1 MVLLGRHP
9 SIPST
14 LRSFLL
20 RQRGLCR
27 KRRSSETSPVVD
39 SRTFLTCEAVVGQCR
54 PTGKGTVFRST
65 ACYLCF
71 SSGAQTT
78 VVEKDRITAKV
89 RDSDDFVVVTN
100 SDEQLTGASFGRQGE
115 DGKKEKGTYGIA
127 MAEIV
132 EEAEDRKQC
141 AECNCHNL
149 RSELARRNGLYY
161 PSSEQLRAC
170 LAIEDV
176 VELVQK

>member
-1 MVLLGRHP
+1 MAQFRTLDWGMPALRRTVIHLDFVTKDSGPVIASSITYAGFVGVLTGV
-9 SIPST
+9 
-14 LRSFLL
+14 
-20 RQRGLCR
+20 R
-27 KRRSSETSPVVD
+27 KE
-39 SRTFLTCEAVVGQCR
+39 
-54 PTGKGTVFRST
+54 
-65 ACYLCF
+65 F
-71 SSGAQTT
+71 STT